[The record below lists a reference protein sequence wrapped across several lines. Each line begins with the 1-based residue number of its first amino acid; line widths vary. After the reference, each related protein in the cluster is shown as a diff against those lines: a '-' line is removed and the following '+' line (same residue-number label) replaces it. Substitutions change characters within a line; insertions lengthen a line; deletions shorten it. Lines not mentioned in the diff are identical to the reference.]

1 MSTFNFHKDA
11 HISGVS
17 HFGDGGRIVLT
28 SDALAAACNKAD
40 ELVDALGDQAGPAEE
55 LREELEDT
63 DEDGAVD
70 ASRVRQLLT
79 TIQDGAAAGTGVL
92 ALVNSLRELIGR

>member
-1 MSTFNFHKDA
+1 MSTFNFEKDA

-28 SDALAAACNKAD
+28 PDALAAACDKAD
-40 ELVDALGDQAGPAEE
+40 ELVDTLGGQAGLAEE
-55 LREELEDT
+55 LREELENA

-70 ASRVRQLLT
+70 APRVQELLT
-79 TIQDGAAAGTGVL
+79 TIQTGAAAGTGVL
-92 ALVNSLRELIGR
+92 GLVSSLRDLFGR